1 MITLFAKHVCIL
13 TWNIQFYK
21 QQIQNKIKWEFKIK
35 YEVIVNRLAI
45 QCLYEITNKYTIVQW
60 MNISEGINE

>member
-35 YEVIVNRLAI
+35 YEEPSCHTMPLWNYKKL
-45 QCLYEITNKYTIVQW
+45 TYTIVQW